1 MVTLADFASNYKA
14 FCYELNRNVEAT
26 EIWDMM
32 YGESPVS
39 YNLTF
44 KCPDPLCD
52 ARLITR
58 NCFPY
63 AEPEAASFRLYPRSK
78 HVYECTYHSMKR
90 PAKKKID
97 THISIISSSLKTKR
111 AISPWL

>member
-32 YGESPVS
+32 FGESPS
-39 YNLTF
+39 THNLSF
-44 KCPDPLCD
+44 KCPDPSCD

-58 NCFPY
+58 NCFAY
-63 AEPEAASFRLYPRSK
+63 ADPEAASFRLYPRSK
-78 HVYECTYHSMKR
+78 HVHECTYHSMKR
-90 PAKKKID
+90 PAKKKMD
-97 THISIISSSLKTKR
+97 AHIGAINSSLKLRR
-111 AISPWL
+111 ASSPWL